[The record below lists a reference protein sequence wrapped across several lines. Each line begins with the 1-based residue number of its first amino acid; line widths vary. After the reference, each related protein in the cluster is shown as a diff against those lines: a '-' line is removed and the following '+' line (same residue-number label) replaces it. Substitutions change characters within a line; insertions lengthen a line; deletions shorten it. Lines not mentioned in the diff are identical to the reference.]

1 MKRRTSLMVLISLLF
16 LGSYCWAD
24 EKEEKRVQIQ
34 LQVFKIRA
42 DISGKTSLTDHVWEG
57 LDHPPYRL
65 TRHGPFKFFVLAEL
79 TIGNVK
85 FVANEKAWTWDG
97 KDRPPSDSGI
107 KLLAEPQ
114 ILGNLGNKFSISLQ
128 STQPIEYFEKRKDGL
143 FEHHRIPEA
152 NTGLAISTRVE
163 KGPSNRIILR
173 DFTISLDSV
182 SQRKPIKGVALN
194 VGKPVFDRERLKTSA
209 SFKPGRYY
217 AIEVMTKKEGM
228 LLLRL
233 RVDWVERKKARDAQ
247 LQHQETGAVERAPS
261 DLPAA
266 QASPEVVW
274 RKRTTDR
281 SAATW

>member
-1 MKRRTSLMVLISLLF
+1 MKRRISLMVLISLLF
-16 LGSYCWAD
+16 LGSYSGAD
-24 EKEEKRVQIQ
+24 AKEQKRVQIQ

-79 TIGNVK
+79 TVGKVK
-85 FVANEKAWTWDG
+85 FVADEKAWTWDG

-107 KLLAEPQ
+107 QLLAEPQ
-114 ILGNLGNKFSISLQ
+114 ILGNLGNKFSIALQ
-128 STQPIEYFEKRKDGL
+128 STQPIEYFEKRTDGL

-182 SQRKPIKGVALN
+182 SQRKPIKGVTLN

-209 SFKPGRYY
+209 SLKPGKYY

-233 RVDWVERKKARDAQ
+233 RVDWVERKKARDVGP
-247 LQHQETGAVERAPS
+247 LPPKTGADQQTPS
-261 DLPAA
+261 DAPAD
-266 QASPEVVW
+266 QASF
-274 RKRTTDR
+274 
-281 SAATW
+281 